1 VIHMAQ
7 QARIKLAST
16 DLEKLEQ
23 MCKEIKM
30 IGDKTG
36 VRVRGPIPLPT
47 KRLHVVTRKAPSG
60 QGTHTFDKW
69 EMRVHRRI
77 IDIAADD
84 RAMKQLMR
92 LKIPDEV
99 VIEVILQ

>member
-1 VIHMAQ
+1 
-7 QARIKLAST
+7 
-16 DLEKLEQ
+16 
-23 MCKEIKM
+23 
-30 IGDKTG
+30 
-36 VRVRGPIPLPT
+36 
-47 KRLHVVTRKAPSG
+47 
-60 QGTHTFDKW
+60 
-69 EMRVHRRI
+69 MRVHRRI